1 MTTLNNLKKSDV
13 LNAAI
18 VVSKELS
25 ASAKAMEI
33 KFNERFSAG
42 MDTKKDKA
50 DLRAAQTKSAYFDN
64 NILEAMR
71 DDKQC
76 GVFYFS
82 IKIAKK
88 DPELFFRETLA
99 NSYALE
105 KLAYLMASMASG
117 KCVFNSALSTNSR
130 VFAMIEII
138 KKDPTTF
145 SNGDV
150 FKIMNKA
157 KQENEMKPDAT
168 YTQANQLI
176 KLFRDL
182 GIVEAIKDGGK
193 SEFGMAKFKFIKNDL
208 FNHIAT
214 SFSK

>member
-33 KFNERFSAG
+33 KFNERLSAG

-71 DDKQC
+71 DEKQC

-88 DPELFFRETLA
+88 SQ
-99 NSYALE
+99 N
-105 KLAYLMASMASG
+105 
-117 KCVFNSALSTNSR
+117 C
-130 VFAMIEII
+130 
-138 KKDPTTF
+138 F
-145 SNGDV
+145 SV
-150 FKIMNKA
+150 K
-157 KQENEMKPDAT
+157 
-168 YTQANQLI
+168 
-176 KLFRDL
+176 R
-182 GIVEAIKDGGK
+182 
-193 SEFGMAKFKFIKNDL
+193 
-208 FNHIAT
+208 
-214 SFSK
+214 

>member
-1 MTTLNNLKKSDV
+1 MSNLNLKKSDV

-25 ASAKAMEI
+25 ASAEAMAI
-33 KFNERFSAG
+33 KFNERLSAG

-71 DDKQC
+71 DEKQC

-82 IKIAKK
+82 IKFAKK

-130 VFAMIEII
+130 VFAMIELI

-193 SEFGMAKFKFIKNDL
+193 SEFGMDGTQT
-208 FNHIAT
+208 HQ
-214 SFSK
+214 SR

>member
-1 MTTLNNLKKSDV
+1 MSNFNLRKSDV

-18 VVSKELS
+18 VVSNELKEK
-25 ASAKAMEI
+25 AKALESQFTEN
-33 KFNERFSAG
+33 FNAG
-42 MDTKKDKA
+42 KDTKKDKA

-64 NILEAMR
+64 NILNAMH

-105 KLAYLMASMASG
+105 KLAYLMHSMTSG
-117 KCVFNSALSTNSR
+117 KCVFNGSLSTNSR
-130 VFAMIEII
+130 VFAIIDII
-138 KKDPTTF
+138 KKDPVTF
-145 SNGDV
+145 TNGEV
-150 FKIMNKA
+150 TNLMNKA
-157 KQENEMKPDAT
+157 KKEWEMKPDST
-168 YTQANQLI
+168 HTQANQLI

-182 GIVEAIKDGGK
+182 GIVDAVKDGGK
-193 SEFGMAKFKFIKNDL
+193 SQFGMARFKFIKNDL

-214 SFSK
+214 SFE

>member
-1 MTTLNNLKKSDV
+1 ENKMTTLNNLKKSDV
-13 LNAAI
+13 LSAAI

-25 ASAKAMEI
+25 ANAEALAI
-33 KFNERFSAG
+33 KFNERLSAG

-117 KCVFNSALSTNSR
+117 KCSFNSSLSTNSR
-130 VFAMIEII
+130 VFAMIELI

-182 GIVEAIKDGGK
+182 GIVEAIKD
-193 SEFGMAKFKFIKNDL
+193 
-208 FNHIAT
+208 
-214 SFSK
+214 

>member
-71 DDKQC
+71 DEKQC
-76 GVFYFS
+76 GVFTS
-82 IKIAKK
+82 PLKSRKRARI
-88 DPELFFRETLA
+88 
-99 NSYALE
+99 
-105 KLAYLMASMASG
+105 
-117 KCVFNSALSTNSR
+117 VF
-130 VFAMIEII
+130 
-138 KKDPTTF
+138 P
-145 SNGDV
+145 
-150 FKIMNKA
+150 
-157 KQENEMKPDAT
+157 
-168 YTQANQLI
+168 
-176 KLFRDL
+176 
-182 GIVEAIKDGGK
+182 
-193 SEFGMAKFKFIKNDL
+193 
-208 FNHIAT
+208 
-214 SFSK
+214 

>member
-13 LNAAI
+13 LNAAV

-33 KFNERFSAG
+33 KFNERLSAG

-71 DDKQC
+71 DEKQC

-130 VFAMIEII
+130 VFAMIEIG
-138 KKDPTTF
+138 F
-145 SNGDV
+145 
-150 FKIMNKA
+150 
-157 KQENEMKPDAT
+157 
-168 YTQANQLI
+168 
-176 KLFRDL
+176 
-182 GIVEAIKDGGK
+182 VE
-193 SEFGMAKFKFIKNDL
+193 
-208 FNHIAT
+208 
-214 SFSK
+214 

>member
-1 MTTLNNLKKSDV
+1 MSNLNLKKSDV

-25 ASAKAMEI
+25 ASAEAMAI
-33 KFNERFSAG
+33 KFNERLSAG

-71 DDKQC
+71 DEKQC

-130 VFAMIEII
+130 VFAMIELI

-182 GIVEAIKDGGK
+182 GIVEAIKDG
-193 SEFGMAKFKFIKNDL
+193 L
-208 FNHIAT
+208 C
-214 SFSK
+214 

>member
-71 DDKQC
+71 DEKQC

-88 DPELFFRETLA
+88 EPELFFRETLA

-182 GIVEAIKDGGK
+182 GIV
-193 SEFGMAKFKFIKNDL
+193 
-208 FNHIAT
+208 
-214 SFSK
+214 

>member
-1 MTTLNNLKKSDV
+1 MSQIKKIDV

-18 VVSKELS
+18 IVSKELS
-25 ASAKAMEI
+25 ANAEAMAI
-33 KFNERFSAG
+33 KFNGRLNAG

-64 NILEAMR
+64 NILSAMN

-105 KLAYLMASMASG
+105 KLAYLMSSMASG
-117 KCVFNSALSTNSR
+117 KCVFNSSLSTNSR
-130 VFAMIEII
+130 VFAMVEII

-145 SNGDV
+145 SNGEV
-150 FKIMNKA
+150 FKLMNKA

-182 GIVEAIKDGGK
+182 GIVEAI
-193 SEFGMAKFKFIKNDL
+193 
-208 FNHIAT
+208 
-214 SFSK
+214 

>member
-1 MTTLNNLKKSDV
+1 
-13 LNAAI
+13 
-18 VVSKELS
+18 
-25 ASAKAMEI
+25 
-33 KFNERFSAG
+33 
-42 MDTKKDKA
+42 
-50 DLRAAQTKSAYFDN
+50 
-64 NILEAMR
+64 
-71 DDKQC
+71 
-76 GVFYFS
+76 
-82 IKIAKK
+82 
-88 DPELFFRETLA
+88 
-99 NSYALE
+99 
-105 KLAYLMASMASG
+105 
-117 KCVFNSALSTNSR
+117 SR
-130 VFAMIEII
+130 VFAMIELI

>member
-71 DDKQC
+71 DEKQC

-82 IKIAKK
+82 IKIVKK